1 MSNCIPLE
9 KNVGIS
15 RVWIALDLRCILLTA
30 CTNRKY
36 TVLPKGKREIKQI
49 SCQPTAMQQSN
60 TARFKTLS
68 IYLRSGEFLQA
79 IPSYMDLLLCHTNF
93 KPDHGYYFHSLLL
106 Q

>member
-49 SCQPTAMQQSN
+49 SVSQLPCNSEIQQDS
-60 TARFKTLS
+60 K
-68 IYLRSGEFLQA
+68 
-79 IPSYMDLLLCHTNF
+79 PSAYI
-93 KPDHGYYFHSLLL
+93 
-106 Q
+106 